1 MNIVALS
8 IIAVIATFLSLVLK
22 KYNPEYSLVIS
33 IVASIFILISIL
45 MKVTPAIDLIKDLI
59 ASSNIPSKYLM
70 ILFKAIGICFL
81 TQFSSDAC
89 KDAGESALSAKVELA
104 GKIAI
109 ILIALPMFE
118 EVMQIVL
125 KLASK

>member
-59 ASSNIPSKYLM
+59 ARSNIPSKYLM

>member
-8 IIAVIATFLSLVLK
+8 IIAIIATFLSLVLK

-33 IVASIFILISIL
+33 IVASILILSSIL
-45 MKVTPAIDLIKDLI
+45 TKITPAIDLIKDFI
-59 ASSNIPSKYLM
+59 AQSNIPSKYLM
-70 ILFKAIGICFL
+70 ILFKAMGICFL
-81 TQFSSDAC
+81 TQFSADAC
-89 KDAGESALSAKVELA
+89 KDAGEGALSAKVELA

-118 EVMQIVL
+118 DVMQIIL
-125 KLASK
+125 KLVSK